1 MTTSNSSIDWTKLM
15 SESEHSATL
24 ASPEFR
30 EWIINLLSNSTIT
43 ITFTKKDGTE
53 RIMKC
58 TRNTAFI
65 PTEQL
70 PKEGSTESTSA
81 VPVFDLDAQGWRSFI
96 PSNIIRIEYDLV

>member
-1 MTTSNSSIDWTKLM
+1 M
-15 SESEHSATL
+15 SQGDNTAML

-30 EWIINLLSNSTIT
+30 EWIVGLLSDSNVT

-53 RIMKC
+53 RTMKC

-70 PKEGSTESTSA
+70 PKEGSTEPTSA

-96 PSNIIRIEYDLV
+96 PSNIIRIEYDL